1 MTHMTDNKNCA
12 GWTVMIVDDQF
23 DNVTVAQTVLE
34 FLGAKVHVARNGREG
49 LTLLEQVKPTAILLD
64 LSMPVLNGWEMF
76 AQLRDRA
83 DMKHVPIIAVTAH
96 AMDGDRHRV
105 LEAGFDD
112 YISKPYDI
120 HVLAERIQAALDR
133 KQRVNHG

>member
-1 MTHMTDNKNCA
+1 MTDNKSCA
-12 GWTVMIVDDQF
+12 GWTIVIVDDQF
-23 DNVTVAQTVLE
+23 DNVAVAQTVLE
-34 FLGAKVHVARNGREG
+34 FLGAEVHVARNGREG
-49 LTLLEQVKPTAILLD
+49 LALLEHVTPTAILLD
-64 LSMPVLNGWEMF
+64 LSMPVLSGWDMF
-76 AQLRDRA
+76 EQLHRRP

-120 HVLAERIQAALDR
+120 HILSERIQAALER
-133 KQRVNHG
+133 KQRVNHA